1 MRLPSPLSG
10 GSFSVIWSPSACRA
24 TTYDHRG
31 CDSLQSG
38 SRLLNLTSSVCIR
51 VCRTA
56 SLRQLLCLLRLLYP
70 SWNQCQQNAA
80 NGWFTKLGDYFF
92 DTMLKRTHVLWAE
105 IDMSLFALFF
115 FFFLFRNFVQ
125 NKACKG
131 HFPLNMNTFHY
142 FWHIMI
148 LSILSTFIILLDF
161 SFKTAFFSVFPL
173 DIRHI
178 LVSLDSPL
186 RFVLSVT
193 CIVCVLRALLHLRTC
208 WGDSQGKSNLSRHI
222 NLFFPCPCSSRA
234 KHTET
239 DTLKTN
245 SWAWERER

>member
-1 MRLPSPLSG
+1 M
-10 GSFSVIWSPSACRA
+10 
-24 TTYDHRG
+24 
-31 CDSLQSG
+31 
-38 SRLLNLTSSVCIR
+38 
-51 VCRTA
+51 
-56 SLRQLLCLLRLLYP
+56 
-70 SWNQCQQNAA
+70 
-80 NGWFTKLGDYFF
+80 
-92 DTMLKRTHVLWAE
+92 HVLWAE

-115 FFFLFRNFVQ
+115 FRNFVQ

-208 WGDSQGKSNLSRHI
+208 
-222 NLFFPCPCSSRA
+222 
-234 KHTET
+234 
-239 DTLKTN
+239 
-245 SWAWERER
+245 

>member
-1 MRLPSPLSG
+1 M
-10 GSFSVIWSPSACRA
+10 C
-24 TTYDHRG
+24 T
-31 CDSLQSG
+31 
-38 SRLLNLTSSVCIR
+38 R
-51 VCRTA
+51 VCRAA

-92 DTMLKRTHVLWAE
+92 DTMLKRMHVLWAE
-105 IDMSLFALFF
+105 IDMFLLLFLFF
-115 FFFLFRNFVQ
+115 SFFFRNFVQ

-142 FWHIMI
+142 FKHIII

-161 SFKTAFFSVFPL
+161 SLKTAFFSVFPL

-239 DTLKTN
+239 NTLKTN
-245 SWAWERER
+245 SSMREGTLDQTTEQTQVHCDHWL

>member
-1 MRLPSPLSG
+1 MSAALLLSG
-10 GSFSVIWSPSACRA
+10 NYCACWDCSTPPEISVSKMLLMAGSQSLVIIF
-24 TTYDHRG
+24 
-31 CDSLQSG
+31 
-38 SRLLNLTSSVCIR
+38 LTPCWKERMCFGWKLI
-51 VCRTA
+51 
-56 SLRQLLCLLRLLYP
+56 CLFL
-70 SWNQCQQNAA
+70 
-80 NGWFTKLGDYFF
+80 
-92 DTMLKRTHVLWAE
+92 
-105 IDMSLFALFF
+105 LFF
-115 FFFLFRNFVQ
+115 FSFSFFRNFVQ

-131 HFPLNMNTFHY
+131 HFPLNMKTFHY

-222 NLFFPCPCSSRA
+222 NLFFPCPCSSGG
-234 KHTET
+234 KLTET
-239 DTLKTN
+239 TH
-245 SWAWERER
+245 